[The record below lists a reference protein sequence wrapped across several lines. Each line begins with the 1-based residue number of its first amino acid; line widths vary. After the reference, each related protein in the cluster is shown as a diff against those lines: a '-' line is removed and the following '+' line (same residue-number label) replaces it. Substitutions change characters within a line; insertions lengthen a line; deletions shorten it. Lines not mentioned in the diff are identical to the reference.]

1 MTTTLH
7 PDDQGSPD
15 SISADIQAALA
26 SVTYPSNKD
35 GVVASATASGASN
48 EVVTLINGL
57 PEQDY
62 ADAAS
67 VLRQLG

>member
-7 PDDQGSPD
+7 PDAQGSPD

-26 SVTYPSNKD
+26 GVTYPANKD
-35 GVVASATASGASN
+35 GVVAAATASGASN
-48 EVVTLINGL
+48 EVVTVLNGL

-62 ADAAS
+62 PDADA